1 MRARPRVAQG
11 GVFVLVLG
19 LVGSG
24 CASSGG
30 SSSSARS
37 GPITRAELQSV
48 AASDAYEAIQSL
60 RSRWL
65 RSRAART
72 PNDPNPEPVVYVDG
86 TQRGGLQELRS
97 VSVQDIETIRF
108 VNGRDATTRWGTGHH
123 AGVIDIRTR
132 RS

>member
-1 MRARPRVAQG
+1 MRFTSRTAQG
-11 GVFVLVLG
+11 GVLVVMLG
-19 LVGSG
+19 LVGWG

-30 SSSSARS
+30 TSSSRT
-37 GPITRAELQSV
+37 GPITRVELESV

-72 PNDPNPEPVVYVDG
+72 PSDPNPEPVVYVDG
-86 TQRGGLQELRS
+86 TPRGGLQELRS
-97 VSVQDIETIRF
+97 LSVQDIETINF
-108 VNGRDATTRWGTGHH
+108 INGPDATTRWGTGHH
-123 AGVIDIRTR
+123 AGVIDVRTR